1 MIHCDI
7 LALNDPT
14 PIRNLPSHAASSSG
28 KACFGDYS
36 PWAVSA
42 SALVPVAGFER
53 DVMATATAPYR
64 FSAAGWELANLPD
77 KWFRRLV
84 RIPTALVQAP
94 TREQRV
100 ADVHEF
106 FAINRTLRSID
117 RQLIALGIASPA
129 IPETAASMAAL
140 RRQQASL
147 RDRSDHL
154 RPGVEES
161 LESALADTLKSLGFQ
176 AWTGPFPPVDTVLT
190 GSPTV
195 LVTSPRDRI
204 ERQDTITLHT
214 GLTGDQRDH
223 IEAHVEGQTDLSS
236 LVLDTGGIALYP
248 SIAIPHA
255 GLDFALEV
263 AAHEWVHHWLWF
275 RPLGRRYFQGG
286 DLTTMNETVAN
297 IAGREIGRLARN
309 RLDSYAPP
317 SPGTHAHD
325 PPVTVGDSSDAL
337 PPFNFQEEMRRNE
350 DPRRRAAGSRPGGPG
365 GVLHGGAAQGVRDPR
380 IPAAPAEPGVLRL
393 PRHVCRHRS
402 SRRERRGAADPGV
415 APAQPD
421 AVRLPPPPP
430 AQFTTPDELAE
441 YLAATA
447 R

>member
-1 MIHCDI
+1 MFWRLLTLGCIC
-7 LALNDPT
+7 
-14 PIRNLPSHAASSSG
+14 
-28 KACFGDYS
+28 
-36 PWAVSA
+36 V
-42 SALVPVAGFER
+42 ALVPVAGFER

-129 IPETAASMAAL
+129 IPETAVSMAAL
-140 RRQQASL
+140 RRQQDSL

-214 GLTGDQRDH
+214 GLTGDQRDR

-309 RLDSYAPP
+309 RLDRYAPP

-337 PPFNFQEEMRRNE
+337 PPFNFQEEMRATRIRVDELLAAGQVDQAESYMEERRKEFVTHGYRLRRLNQAYFAFHGTYADTGAAGVSVVGQQIE
-350 DPRRRAAGSRPGGPG
+350 ELRRRSPTLA
-365 GVLHGGAAQGVRDPR
+365 DF
-380 IPAAPAEPGVLRL
+380 LRT
-393 PRHVCRHRS
+393 
-402 SRRERRGAADPGV
+402 A
-415 APAQPD
+415 
-421 AVRLPPPPP
+421 

-441 YLAATA
+441 YLGATA

>member
-1 MIHCDI
+1 
-7 LALNDPT
+7 
-14 PIRNLPSHAASSSG
+14 
-28 KACFGDYS
+28 
-36 PWAVSA
+36 
-42 SALVPVAGFER
+42 
-53 DVMATATAPYR
+53 MATSTAPYR
-64 FSAAGWELANLPD
+64 FSAAGWELAHLPD

-106 FAINRTLRSID
+106 FATHRSLRSIN
-117 RQLIALGIASPA
+117 RELIALGIASPA
-129 IPETAASMAAL
+129 TPETAASMAAL

-147 RDRSDHL
+147 RDRSDRL

-161 LESALADTLKSLGFQ
+161 LESALADTLKDLGFQ

-214 GLTGDQRDH
+214 GLTGEQRGR
-223 IEAHVEGQTDLSS
+223 IEAQVEDQTDLSAV
-236 LVLDTGGIALYP
+236 VLNTGGIALYP

-297 IAGREIGRLARN
+297 IAGREIGEMARN
-309 RLDSYAPP
+309 RLDGYAQPTL
-317 SPGTHAHD
+317 GLHTHD
-325 PPVTVGDSSDAL
+325 PPATVRDPADAP
-337 PPFNFQEEMRRNE
+337 PPFHFQEEMRATRIRVDE
-350 DPRRRAAGSRPGGPG
+350 LLAAGKVDQAESYMEERRREFVAHGYRLRRLNQAYFAFHGTYADTGAAGVSVVGQQIEELRRRSPT
-365 GVLHGGAAQGVRDPR
+365 LADFLRTAA
-380 IPAAPAEPGVLRL
+380 E
-393 PRHVCRHRS
+393 
-402 SRRERRGAADPGV
+402 
-415 APAQPD
+415 
-421 AVRLPPPPP
+421 
-430 AQFTTPDELAE
+430 FTTPEELAE
-441 YLAATA
+441 HLAALA
-447 R
+447 P